1 MICDK
6 ELELL
11 DKKAVLGAAV
21 TGEVVKLGKTVA
33 AEPAVVVVTGEGLTG
48 GTGLT
53 VELETADVEAMTS
66 AETVGEFEA
75 DLTKSPMLQFKIPYA
90 VKEYIRLKVTP
101 TGTFTAGT
109 VSANVVW
116 GPELGL

>member
-11 DKKAVLGAAV
+11 KDKAVTSAAV
-21 TGEVVKLGKTVA
+21 TGDAVKLGKTMA
-33 AEPAVVVVTGEGLTG
+33 AEPAVIVVTGSGLTG
-48 GTGLT
+48 GTGLS
-53 VELETADVEAMTS
+53 VELQTDEDEAMS
-66 AETVGEFEA
+66 AAATVAKFEA

-90 VKEYIRLKVTP
+90 AKEYIRLKVTP
-101 TGTFTAGT
+101 TGTFSAGT